1 MVNVHQVL
9 KLCVE
14 FKWGIRKGLVSESID
29 VVFFDVEKVLLLIEN
44 EDFKHELL
52 LCLNY
57 RAEPFYISF

>member
-1 MVNVHQVL
+1 MVNVRQVL

-14 FKWGIRKGLVSESID
+14 LNGGIRKGLVSESID

-44 EDFKHELL
+44 EEFKHELL

-57 RAEPFYISF
+57 GAEPFYISF